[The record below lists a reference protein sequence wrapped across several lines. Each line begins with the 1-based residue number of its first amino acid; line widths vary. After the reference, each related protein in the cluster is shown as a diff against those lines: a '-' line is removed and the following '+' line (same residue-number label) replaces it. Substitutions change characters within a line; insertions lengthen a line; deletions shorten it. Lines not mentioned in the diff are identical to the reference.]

1 MIKSEEA
8 SLASKYKVTSYPAF
22 FILKHGEKAPIKYD
36 GETFSYKELFE
47 FINIYS
53 ETFVDPNAASK
64 AADEGSKA
72 KKPWMSQPIPFL
84 SKESA
89 NDICLKKDGLCVIYV
104 MKTAADSDPEIVS
117 TMQGL

>member
-1 MIKSEEA
+1 MSTENILVIWKLLLQPEG
-8 SLASKYKVTSYPAF
+8 F
-22 FILKHGEKAPIKYD
+22 LKHGEKAPIKYD

-89 NDICLKKDGLCVIYV
+89 NDICLKKDGLCVISGHV
-104 MKTAADSDPEIVS
+104 KLGVKP
-117 TMQGL
+117 